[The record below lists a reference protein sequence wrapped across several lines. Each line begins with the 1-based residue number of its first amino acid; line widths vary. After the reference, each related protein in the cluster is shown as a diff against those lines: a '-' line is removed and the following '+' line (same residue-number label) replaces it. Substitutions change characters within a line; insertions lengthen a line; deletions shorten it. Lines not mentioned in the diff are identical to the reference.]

1 MSGPP
6 SRIARLVLAAF
17 LVVPA
22 FVLSV
27 SATSA
32 AAPSK
37 QQVEAAK
44 QRLAQLQTQFEAS
57 VERWNNA
64 KYELEQAQ
72 GRLADAKAMKDAAD
86 KDAAAA
92 RAALA
97 QRAVDAYTGMGS
109 DLDVLLGAQS
119 FSEFSDRLEFMGAI
133 AQSDSDLAAQADAAG
148 QRAAWAAQ
156 QYSHAVSDAQTHLTE
171 MTSERQQIQS
181 NLAEQQTLAV
191 DLSAQ
196 YQAAIVARD
205 LFGDSVEVADVA
217 PAVGRPPVTRASR
230 KTGASKVA
238 KKVAKK
244 RRPLSPEGPAAEAAR
259 ANRAVPRRPTNR
271 RLQPPWLARTSAQ
284 SSART
289 RARVT
294 WPRSAPPPGARDGLA
309 TADQPL
315 ASCRGDSTDRAPP
328 ALRRWARYRDRLART
343 PDRAGRSGTGA
354 CCSIEAASRPVRP
367 CRPRSSA
374 SRNSFGPY
382 RLVRP
387 TVWRRPRICAE

>member
-6 SRIARLVLAAF
+6 SRITRLVLAAF

-22 FVLSV
+22 FVVSV

-32 AAPSK
+32 ATPTK

-64 KYELEQAQ
+64 KYELGQAQ
-72 GRLADAKAMKDAAD
+72 ARLADAKAMKDAAD

-156 QYSHAVSDAQTHLTE
+156 QYAHAVSDAQTHLTE

-181 NLAEQQTLAV
+181 NLAEQQTLAAN
-191 DLSAQ
+191 LSAQ
-196 YQAAIVARD
+196 WQAAIAAQQRAAAAAAAQERA
-205 LFGDSVEVADVA
+205 SVSA
-217 PAVGRPPVTRASR
+217 PVPVDPPPTGGYVPPANASAAQIAVGAAYSVI
-230 KTGASKVA
+230 GAPYVFGAFDCSGLTSWAWAQAGISLPHSALAQLSSLPQV
-238 KKVAKK
+238 
-244 RRPLSPEGPAAEAAR
+244 PLSAVQPGDIIYYGSVSPHVAIYVGGGSIIHARHPGPGGEVQVDSMYGYDTPYAAM
-259 ANRAVPRRPTNR
+259 RPG
-271 RLQPPWLARTSAQ
+271 
-284 SSART
+284 
-289 RARVT
+289 V
-294 WPRSAPPPGARDGLA
+294 
-309 TADQPL
+309 
-315 ASCRGDSTDRAPP
+315 
-328 ALRRWARYRDRLART
+328 
-343 PDRAGRSGTGA
+343 
-354 CCSIEAASRPVRP
+354 
-367 CRPRSSA
+367 
-374 SRNSFGPY
+374 
-382 RLVRP
+382 
-387 TVWRRPRICAE
+387 

>member
-6 SRIARLVLAAF
+6 SRITRLVMAAF
-17 LVVPA
+17 LVVPT
-22 FVLSV
+22 FVLAVSV
-27 SATSA
+27 TSA

-64 KYELEQAQ
+64 KYELGQAQ
-72 GRLADAKAMKDAAD
+72 ARLADAKAMKDAAD

-156 QYSHAVSDAQTHLTE
+156 QYAHAVSDAQTHLTE

-181 NLAEQQTLAV
+181 NLAEQQTLAAN
-191 DLSAQ
+191 LSAQ
-196 YQAAIVARD
+196 WQAAIAAQQRAAAAAAAQERA
-205 LFGDSVEVADVA
+205 SVSAPVPADPPPTGGYVPQPNA
-217 PAVGRPPVTRASR
+217 SAAQIAVGAAYSVI
-230 KTGASKVA
+230 GAPYVFGAAGPDAFDCSGLTSWAWAQAGVSLPHSA
-238 KKVAKK
+238 QAQLSSLPQV
-244 RRPLSPEGPAAEAAR
+244 PLSAVQPGDIIYYGSVSPHVAIYVGGGSIIHARHPGPGGEVQVDSMYGYDTPYAAM
-259 ANRAVPRRPTNR
+259 RPG
-271 RLQPPWLARTSAQ
+271 
-284 SSART
+284 
-289 RARVT
+289 V
-294 WPRSAPPPGARDGLA
+294 
-309 TADQPL
+309 
-315 ASCRGDSTDRAPP
+315 
-328 ALRRWARYRDRLART
+328 
-343 PDRAGRSGTGA
+343 
-354 CCSIEAASRPVRP
+354 
-367 CRPRSSA
+367 
-374 SRNSFGPY
+374 
-382 RLVRP
+382 
-387 TVWRRPRICAE
+387 